1 MGRTVRRRHALIRF
15 VRPGYDLAAL
25 VLRIEQLLIIK
36 AMGTVIVHELTFRQL
51 ELLKENPRLLKDPDN
66 LLDRLSELPN
76 DSTERQ

>member
-1 MGRTVRRRHALIRF
+1 M
-15 VRPGYDLAAL
+15 
-25 VLRIEQLLIIK
+25 LRIEQLLIIK